1 VPDECPPEMSDALSR
16 AQQGWAASLGF
27 RRDLVLGA
35 GLVGVA
41 VFVASLFG
49 IWSRPA
55 GLLAALWPTNALLL
69 GMLIR
74 YPRLAGPMSWLAAII
89 GYLAADL
96 ATGGHLLKT
105 VVLTAGNLA
114 GVITGYALFTRID
127 VQYRRLRDPVSILYL
142 ILIVSASAAT
152 SGLVG
157 AVANPIFFHGSAVNG
172 WILWFVTE
180 LVNYIAILP
189 VVLALPRLRWP
200 WPDRRRPR
208 VPNIAL
214 IRTIPV
220 LTLVLSCLLGVLI
233 GGPGAIAFPVPSL
246 LWCAVT
252 FEMSTT
258 AALTLLASTWTLLAI
273 SFGKLSVGPDL
284 HSLHT
289 MLSVRM
295 GFALIALAPI
305 TVASV
310 MAARNEL
317 LLRLQYM
324 AEHDQLTGLLN
335 RRAFTER
342 ASALLVR
349 HSIPSPPSALLMLDV
364 DYFKKI
370 NDSFGHAA
378 GDRVLVNFARV
389 VGDCLRETSLFGRIG
404 GEEFAILLPDCEPDQ
419 ALAIADR
426 VRRAFGD
433 SVIDIED
440 GRQAATTVSIG
451 IAFMNH
457 PLATIER
464 PLLIADRALYRAK
477 AAGRNRVEGMAIPL
491 DEEVG

>member
-1 VPDECPPEMSDALSR
+1 VQP
-16 AQQGWAASLGF
+16 GWAAPLGF

-35 GLVGVA
+35 GSVGVA
-41 VFVASLFG
+41 VFAASLFG

-69 GMLIR
+69 GMMIR
-74 YPRLAGPMSWLAAII
+74 YPRLAGPLSWLAAII

-96 ATGGHLLKT
+96 ATGGHLLRT
-105 VVLTAGNLA
+105 LVLTAGNLA
-114 GVITGYALFTRID
+114 GVITGYVLFSRVNETH
-127 VQYRRLRDPVSILYL
+127 RRLRDPLSILYL

-152 SGLVG
+152 SGVVG
-157 AVANPIFFHGSAVNG
+157 AIANPIFFHGGAANG

-189 VVLALPRLRWP
+189 VVLALPGFRWRGP
-200 WPDRRRPR
+200 HRRRPR

-214 IRTIPV
+214 IRTMPV
-220 LTLVLSCLLGVLI
+220 VALVLSCLLGVLI
-233 GGPGAIAFPVPSL
+233 AGPGAIAFPVPAL

-252 FEMSTT
+252 FEMSIT
-258 AALTLLASTWTLLAI
+258 AALTLLATTWTLLAI
-273 SFGKLSVGPDL
+273 SSGYLPVGPGL

-342 ASALLVR
+342 ASALLAR
-349 HSIPSPPSALLMLDV
+349 PSVVPRPSALLMLDI
-364 DYFKKI
+364 DAFKQI
-370 NDSFGHAA
+370 NDSFGHAG
-378 GDRVLVNFARV
+378 GDRVLTNFARI

-404 GEEFAILLPDCEPDQ
+404 GEEFAILLPDCLPDE

-426 VRRAFGD
+426 VRTAFGNC
-433 SVIDIED
+433 VTDIED

-451 IAFMNH
+451 IAFMPH
-457 PLATIER
+457 RLATIER

-477 AAGRNRVEGMAIPL
+477 ATGRNRVEGMTIPF
-491 DEEVG
+491 DEAVG

>member
-1 VPDECPPEMSDALSR
+1 MVDDRSR
-16 AQQGWAASLGF
+16 AQNGEAGSLPPPRQMILDAVVVGALVFAAS
-27 RRDLVLGA
+27 R
-35 GLVGVA
+35 
-41 VFVASLFG
+41 FG

-69 GMLIR
+69 GMMVR
-74 YPRLAGPMSWLAAII
+74 YKRLATPLGWFAAII

-96 ATGGHLLKT
+96 VTGGQLLRT

-114 GVITGYALFTRID
+114 GVIVGYTLFRRIGGP
-127 VQYRRLRDPVSILYL
+127 YRRLQNPLSILYL
-142 ILIVSASAAT
+142 ILIIAASAA
-152 SGLVG
+152 SAGVVG
-157 AVANPIFFHGSAVNG
+157 AIANPIFFRGGSING
-172 WILWFVTE
+172 WTLWFVTE

-189 VVLALPRLRWP
+189 VVLALPDFRWP
-200 WPDRRRPR
+200 WAERRRR
-208 VPNIAL
+208 GVPNIAL

-220 LTLVLSCLLGVLI
+220 LTLVLSCLLGVLF

-252 FEMSTT
+252 FGMSTT

-273 SFGKLSVGPDL
+273 SFGYLPVGPDL
-284 HSLHT
+284 HSLRT
-289 MLSVRM
+289 MMSVRM
-295 GFALIALAPI
+295 GLALIALAPI

-317 LLRLQYM
+317 LLRMQYM

-342 ASALLVR
+342 ASAELARLSAGPR
-349 HSIPSPPSALLMLDV
+349 PSALLMLDV

-370 NDSFGHAA
+370 NDNFGHAT
-378 GDRVLVNFARV
+378 GDLVLATFARI
-389 VGDCLRETSLFGRIG
+389 VGDCLRETNLFGRIG
-404 GEEFAILLPDCEPDQ
+404 GEEFAILLPDCAPQE

-426 VRRAFGD
+426 VRTIFAD
-433 SVIDIED
+433 CVVDLED
-440 GRQAATTVSIG
+440 GRRASTTVSIG
-451 IAFMNH
+451 IAFMH
-457 PLATIER
+457 QGLSTIER

-477 AAGRNRVEGMAIPL
+477 AAGRNRVEGMDIPL
-491 DEEVG
+491 EERVA